1 MIHNIILI
9 LLESEKNNSAWV
21 EEVFLF
27 LEKSIGEQLA
37 GCGRTVAELLRKS
50 WWVRLH
56 FCIFKVK
63 HAVMKHAALQI

>member
-27 LEKSIGEQLA
+27 QEKG
-37 GCGRTVAELLRKS
+37 
-50 WWVRLH
+50 
-56 FCIFKVK
+56 
-63 HAVMKHAALQI
+63 